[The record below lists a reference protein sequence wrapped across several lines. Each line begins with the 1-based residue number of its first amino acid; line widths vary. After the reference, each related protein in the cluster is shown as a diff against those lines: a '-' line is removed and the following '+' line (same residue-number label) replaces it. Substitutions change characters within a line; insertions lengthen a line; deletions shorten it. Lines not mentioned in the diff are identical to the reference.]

1 MKVLI
6 TTDCYEPVVN
16 GVVVSVKNLEN
27 GLSAR
32 GHEVRVLTLSDCSRS
47 YVRDNVTYI
56 GSISAE
62 RVYPQARIRVR
73 NAHSEYIR
81 DLIDWRPDV
90 VHSQSE
96 FSIFSLGHTIAQ
108 ACGVPL
114 IHTYHTVYE
123 NYTHYFSPNV
133 NAGKRFAA
141 WFSRHVLMKVDRV
154 IAPSEKV
161 RQMLR
166 SYHVE
171 QKIDVIPTGISLDE
185 FAEKP
190 GEAWIREKKQAYG
203 IPQENLVLIFIGRL
217 AKEKNIDELLTFM
230 PELSQKN
237 ISLLLVGDGPYREK
251 LEQMAACSEG
261 TAQIVFAGMIHTDE
275 VKAYYHLGDVFV
287 NASTSETQGLTYFE
301 ALSSGLPLLCHADS
315 CLDNVIQDG
324 VNGWQYHDR
333 EDFLNY
339 ICQLQASDALRTE
352 MSLHSLETAKEF
364 STAAFAEKVEALYLQ
379 SIREKTGAVQKKSE

>member
-6 TTDCYEPVVN
+6 ATDCYEPVVN
-16 GVVVSVKNLEN
+16 GVVVSLRNLED
-27 GLSAR
+27 GLSAK
-32 GHEVRVLTLSDCSRS
+32 GHEVRILTLSESSHS

-56 GSISAE
+56 GSVSAE
-62 RVYPQARIRVR
+62 KVYPKARIRVKSANSR
-73 NAHSEYIR
+73 CIR
-81 DLIDWRPDV
+81 DLIDWHPDI

-96 FSIFSLGHTIAQ
+96 FSIFTLGRMIAQ
-108 ACGVPL
+108 ECGVPL

-133 NAGKRFAA
+133 KAGKKFAA
-141 WFSRHVLMKVDRV
+141 WFSRHVLMSVDRV

-171 QKIDVIPTGISLDE
+171 QKIDVIPTGISLNE

-190 GEAWIREKKQAYG
+190 SDAWIMEKKEAFG
-203 IPQENLVLIFIGRL
+203 IPQDNFVLVCIGRL

-230 PELSQKN
+230 TELSQRN
-237 ISLLLVGDGPYREK
+237 ISLLLIGDGPYRDR
-251 LEQMAACSEG
+251 LEQIAACSG
-261 TAQIVFAGMIHTDE
+261 ATAQVVFTGMIHTDE
-275 VKAYYHLGDVFV
+275 IKAYYHLGDVFV

-301 ALSSGLPLLCHADS
+301 ALASGLPLLCHADS

-324 VNGWQYHDR
+324 VNGWQYHSR
-333 EDFLNY
+333 EDFMNC
-339 ICQLQASDALRTE
+339 IDQLQASDALRTE
-352 MSLHSLETAKEF
+352 MSLHSLERAKEF
-364 STAAFAEKVEALYLQ
+364 STAAFADKVEALYFGA
-379 SIREKTGAVQKKSE
+379 IREKKNAVQ